1 MEMTKKIRFE
11 QLSFETPC
19 IFFHLGSQDY
29 GLHIKSCNKVRTGD
43 IVTKVEKVKA
53 KTQQDYK
60 ESIIEYE
67 YLSWITKRKIGNW
80 EHEKIARVKCGDV
93 LNHWRRKRVSRGPE
107 TWTQLRFS
115 ACSSSIDRT
124 SRVLV
129 VLTQR
134 SKLDRLQNT
143 GHPAARWPFLRL
155 CWLVARPAT
164 YQSDLAWLCHDA
176 QISFGLS
183 S

>member
-1 MEMTKKIRFE
+1 M
-11 QLSFETPC
+11 
-19 IFFHLGSQDY
+19 
-29 GLHIKSCNKVRTGD
+29 
-43 IVTKVEKVKA
+43 TKVEKVKA

-115 ACSSSIDRT
+115 ACSSSIDST
-124 SRVLV
+124 PRVLV
-129 VLTQR
+129 VLSEYSPSGPNWMGCKIQDVHQHADHFWDCADSSPDLQLIRVTLPDFVMMLR
-134 SKLDRLQNT
+134 SALDFLHKYFIIPKLV
-143 GHPAARWPFLRL
+143 W
-155 CWLVARPAT
+155 
-164 YQSDLAWLCHDA
+164 
-176 QISFGLS
+176 
-183 S
+183 